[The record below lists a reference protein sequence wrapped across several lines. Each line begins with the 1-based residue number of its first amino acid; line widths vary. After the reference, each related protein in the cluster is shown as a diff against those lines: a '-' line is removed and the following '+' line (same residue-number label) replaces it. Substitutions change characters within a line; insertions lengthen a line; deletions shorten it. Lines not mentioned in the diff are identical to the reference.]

1 MYIFFALFRSVTRFY
16 PSFSL
21 IW

>member
-1 MYIFFALFRSVTRFY
+1 MHIFFALFRSVTRFY

-21 IW
+21 TW